1 MILDYSAGIVEELS
15 VVLKVLFLFSP
26 LTNWQE
32 IEVLLLTEITS
43 SSSVTVI
50 PKQKGLLWFDLNK

>member
-1 MILDYSAGIVEELS
+1 MILDYSAGIVKELS

-50 PKQKGLLWFDLNK
+50 PKQKGLL